1 MKRFSFKKG
10 KGTGTDQIE
19 LDAPHNEYYE
29 KISRRFGIA
38 QVILYFAL
46 FAFVVLSF
54 LKNTQLIT
62 YQNFYYFMKDLNA
75 STQSSAPYSSDSVS
89 YPTDGN
95 QSFTLYRK
103 GIAVA
108 GNNAVTVFTATG
120 RQTVS
125 QNISYQNPVAVG
137 SGKYLLVY
145 ELGGL
150 QYSLYN
156 SYAQIHKGTSDYPI
170 LGAAVSESG
179 MFALVSASES
189 YTSTVSLYNDRFSL
203 LNRYNKVGYVMDVS
217 INEKGNRIAILSSA
231 PKNGFFES
239 ELMICKPGK
248 EEAEAVVELGDV
260 MGWRCQF
267 TTNDRISVLH
277 ESGVAFLTAKGK
289 LESEFDFEGKIPLA
303 IDCGRDG
310 VALCLGESEISEKKS
325 LIVFDKSGKVLYN
338 DAVLGAVNQ
347 IARSGN
353 TLYWLSDTGVHQLN
367 AQNGRILFTE
377 CDVLQK
383 MLIAPSDSEALL
395 CSPKKADYIDFK
407 P

>member
-1 MKRFSFKKG
+1 MKRFSFKKR
-10 KGTGTDQIE
+10 KGRDQID
-19 LDAPHNEYYE
+19 LDTPQNEYYE
-29 KISRRFGIA
+29 KISVRFGVA

-62 YQNFYYFMKDLNA
+62 YQNFYYFIKDLNA
-75 STQSSAPYSSDSVS
+75 SAQASDPYSTDSVT
-89 YPTDGN
+89 YPTDSD
-95 QSFTLYRK
+95 QCFTLYRN

-108 GNNAVTVFTATG
+108 GNNALTVFTATG

-125 QNISYQNPVAVG
+125 QNLSYQNPVAVG

-156 SYAQIHKGTSDYPI
+156 SYAQIHKGSSEYPI

-189 YTSTVSLYNDRFSL
+189 YPSTVSLYNDRFSL
-203 LNRYNKVGYVMDVS
+203 VNRYNKIGYVMDVS
-217 INEKGNRIAILSSA
+217 INEKGNRIAILSST
-231 PKNGFFES
+231 PKNGVFES

-267 TTNDRISVLH
+267 TENDRISVLH
-277 ESGVAFLTAKGK
+277 ESGVAFLSAKGK
-289 LESEFDFEGKIPLA
+289 LESEFNFGGKVPLA
-303 IDCGRDG
+303 IDCGRNG
-310 VALCLGESEISEKKS
+310 VALCLAESENSSKKS
-325 LIVFDKSGKVLYN
+325 LIIFDKSGKVLYN

-353 TLYWLSDTGVHQLN
+353 TLYWLSNTGVHRLDVQS
-367 AQNGRILFTE
+367 GRILFEE

-383 MLIAPSDSEALL
+383 TLMAPSESEALL

-407 P
+407 S